1 MLLWITQITIISM
14 ILIFLVHYLIN
25 FFKSTLTVPKIRDL
39 VNKPLQKYES
49 IYNIIGTHNKYE
61 NNAKYDTIDNTKNN
75 DYSIIDLLPTTDE
88 PSMKDELKN
97 FFKKQLQANN
107 DNNNIFTH
115 ETLNTNSYSN
125 Y

>member
-25 FFKSTLTVPKIRDL
+25 FFKSTLTVPKIKDL
-39 VNKPLQKYES
+39 VNKPLQKYEN
-49 IYNIIGTHNKYE
+49 IYNIIGTNNKYE
-61 NNAKYDTIDNTKNN
+61 NNEKYDTINNTKNK

-88 PSMKDELKN
+88 SSMKDELKN
-97 FFKKQLQANN
+97 FFKKQLQVNN
-107 DNNNIFTH
+107 DNNNIFSH